1 MTGQSHGSVQ
11 LQGEGQQRRSSP
23 SAGTLCPQP
32 PPMISSNTN
41 LHPQPRSSET
51 DIRTVS
57 SASPYSTAYSYY
69 EYESASPSPSGD
81 QPPTHVAEVKHP
93 QRSPSS
99 KSPKGFSPQLPGGLR
114 TPQEYLQLGIQHHE
128 ANRLQESARC
138 FERSATEEG
147 GCGVGMLM
155 YGLTLRHGWG
165 CAKNEKAGFKW
176 LRKAAEHAVE
186 DLEKVRMNGEKD
198 VRVIEASLNV
208 FNLIS
213 RY

>member
-1 MTGQSHGSVQ
+1 
-11 LQGEGQQRRSSP
+11 
-23 SAGTLCPQP
+23 
-32 PPMISSNTN
+32 MISSNAN
-41 LHPQPRSSET
+41 LHPQSRSSET

-57 SASPYSTAYSYY
+57 SASLYSTAYSYY

-81 QPPTHVAEVKHP
+81 RPPTHVAEVEHS

-99 KSPKGFSPQLPGGLR
+99 KSSKGFSPQLPGGLR

-208 FNLIS
+208 FHPIS